1 MSEHTITVAGV
12 AVDTRHWI
20 GGERVASAQTF
31 PDVSPIDGSTIGEIS
46 RGTAMEAAAA
56 VAAAKAA
63 FPAWAATS
71 RAERARILHAIADGV
86 EKRIE
91 ELSIVETTDNG
102 ALLRSHR
109 RGVMPRVAHNF
120 RFFADWL
127 LKLEHEDF
135 ETRGHTNH
143 VSWDPAGPSVLIT
156 PWNAPLMLATW
167 KVAPALA
174 AGNTVIL
181 KPAEWTPLTASL
193 LADIAAEAG
202 LPAGVLNVVQGY
214 GSEIGDALTS
224 HPDVRRISFT
234 GSVPTAKRIAESAA
248 ANLTPLSLELG
259 GKSPLLVFADA
270 DLDLAVDLAVEQ
282 YDNAGQVCLAATR
295 FLVEESVAEEFT
307 RRFVEKAGQLTQGDP
322 RGEATDIGPNIHP
335 LQLEKIDGF
344 VQRAVAAGARAVIGG
359 HRKDGQYYAP
369 TLLTDVAQDSEIV
382 QEEVFGPVLTLQT
395 FATEDEAVRLAN
407 DTRFGLAAT
416 LATGDPERAERV
428 TAQLVAGTVW
438 TNCFFVRDLQ
448 APFGGS
454 RHSGVGREGGT
465 WSFDFYCDLKNTVD
479 LAERMERTMGEIVGA
494 GLLAHVPTIVLPEET
509 RLELNGGKEITL
521 VTGLHQLRKD
531 VFERDD
537 YDTVVVLDSHW
548 ATTVEFVVTAQQRRA
563 GLFTSEELPRGMCRM
578 PYDFPGD
585 PELAHNIAASSP
597 TSTAPGSPRS
607 RTSTCRSTTPP
618 PTCGS
623 SWGRGCPTSGG

>member
-1 MSEHTITVAGV
+1 MTEHITTVAGV

-20 GGERVASAQTF
+20 GGERVASVETF
-31 PDVSPIDGSTIGEIS
+31 TDVSPIDGSTLGEIS
-46 RGTAMEAAAA
+46 RGTATEAAAA
-56 VAAAKAA
+56 VAAARAA

-91 ELSIVETTDNG
+91 DLANVETLDNG

-127 LKLEHEDF
+127 LKLEHQDF
-135 ETRGHTNH
+135 DTRGHTNH
-143 VSWDPAGPSVLIT
+143 VSWDPAGPCVLIT

-181 KPAEWTPLTASL
+181 KPAEWSPLTASL

-214 GSEIGDALTS
+214 GAEVGNALVS

-234 GSVPTAKRIAESAA
+234 GSVPTARHIARAAA

-295 FLVEESVAEEFT
+295 ILVEETVSDEFT
-307 RRFVEKAGQLTQGDP
+307 RRFVEKASRLRQGDS
-322 RGEATDIGPNIHP
+322 RDEGTDLGPTIHP
-335 LQLEKIDGF
+335 RQLEKIDGF
-344 VQRAVAAGARAVIGG
+344 VRRALDDGARAVIGG
-359 HRKDGQYYAP
+359 KRKGALYYEP

-395 FATEDEAVRLAN
+395 FGDEEEAVRFAN

-416 LATGDPERAERV
+416 LVTGDHERAERV
-428 TAQLVAGTVW
+428 TARLVAGTVW
-438 TNCFFVRDLQ
+438 VNCFFVRDLQ

-465 WSFDFYCDLKNTVD
+465 WSFDFYCDVKNTV
-479 LAERMERTMGEIVGA
+479 
-494 GLLAHVPTIVLPEET
+494 
-509 RLELNGGKEITL
+509 
-521 VTGLHQLRKD
+521 
-531 VFERDD
+531 
-537 YDTVVVLDSHW
+537 
-548 ATTVEFVVTAQQRRA
+548 
-563 GLFTSEELPRGMCRM
+563 
-578 PYDFPGD
+578 
-585 PELAHNIAASSP
+585 
-597 TSTAPGSPRS
+597 TAPNGWQDH
-607 RTSTCRSTTPP
+607 
-618 PTCGS
+618 G
-623 SWGRGCPTSGG
+623 

>member
-1 MSEHTITVAGV
+1 MSQHTITVAGV
-12 AVDTRHWI
+12 AVDARHWI
-20 GGERVASAQTF
+20 GGERVASTRTF

-46 RGTAMEAAAA
+46 RGTATEAAAA

-91 ELSIVETTDNG
+91 ELAIVETTDNG

-127 LKLEHEDF
+127 LQLDHEDF
-135 ETRGHTNH
+135 DTRGHTNH
-143 VSWDPAGPSVLIT
+143 VSWDPAGPCVLIT

-174 AGNTVIL
+174 AGNTVVL
-181 KPAEWTPLTASL
+181 KPAEWSPLTASL

-248 ANLTPLSLELG
+248 AHLTPLSLELG
-259 GKSPLLVFADA
+259 GKSPLLVFADG

-282 YDNAGQVCLAATR
+282 YDNAGQVCLAGTR
-295 FLVEESVAEEFT
+295 LLVEEPVAEEFT
-307 RRFVEKAGQLTQGDP
+307 RRFVERASALKQGDP
-322 RGEATDIGPNIHP
+322 RDEATDIGPNIHP
-335 LQLEKIDGF
+335 RQLEKIDGF
-344 VQRAVAAGARAVIGG
+344 VQRALAAGARAVIGG
-359 HRKDGQYYAP
+359 HRKEDQYYAP
-369 TLLTDVAQDSEIV
+369 TLLTDVAPDAEIV

-395 FATEDEAVRLAN
+395 FTDEEEAVRLAN
-407 DTRFGLAAT
+407 GTRFGLAAT
-416 LATGDPERAERV
+416 VVTGDPERAERV
-428 TAQLVAGTVW
+428 TARLVAGTVW
-438 TNCFFVRDLQ
+438 VNCFFVRDLQ

-454 RHSGVGREGGT
+454 RLSGVGREGGT
-465 WSFDFYCDLKNTVD
+465 WSFDFYCDVKNTV
-479 LAERMERTMGEIVGA
+479 
-494 GLLAHVPTIVLPEET
+494 
-509 RLELNGGKEITL
+509 
-521 VTGLHQLRKD
+521 
-531 VFERDD
+531 
-537 YDTVVVLDSHW
+537 
-548 ATTVEFVVTAQQRRA
+548 
-563 GLFTSEELPRGMCRM
+563 
-578 PYDFPGD
+578 
-585 PELAHNIAASSP
+585 
-597 TSTAPGSPRS
+597 TAPKGWKDH
-607 RTSTCRSTTPP
+607 
-618 PTCGS
+618 G
-623 SWGRGCPTSGG
+623 

>member
-1 MSEHTITVAGV
+1 MTDTHTATVASV

-20 GGERVASAQTF
+20 GGERVASAGTF
-31 PDVSPIDGSTIGEIS
+31 TDVSPIDGAALGEIS
-46 RGTAMEAAAA
+46 RGTASEAAAA

-63 FPAWAATS
+63 FPGWAATP
-71 RAERARILHAIADGV
+71 RAERARLLHAIADGV
-86 EKRIE
+86 EKRLE
-91 ELSIVETTDNG
+91 ELAIVETTDNG

-127 LKLEHEDF
+127 LRLGHEDF
-135 ETRGHTNH
+135 TTYIGGSAAGRGHINH
-143 VSWDPAGPSVLIT
+143 VSWDPAGPCVLIT

-181 KPAEWTPLTASL
+181 KPAEWSPLTASL

-202 LPAGVLNVVQGY
+202 LPAGVLNVVQGL

-234 GSVPTAKRIAESAA
+234 GSVPTAQRISASAA

-295 FLVEESVAEEFT
+295 LLVEESIAEEFT
-307 RRFVEKAGQLTQGDP
+307 RRFTEKASRLVQGDP
-322 RGEATDIGPNIHP
+322 RDEATDIGPNIHP
-335 LQLEKIDGF
+335 HQLEKIDGF
-344 VQRAVAAGARAVIGG
+344 VRRALAAGARAVIGG
-359 HRKDGQYYAP
+359 HRKDDRLYAP

-395 FATEDEAVRLAN
+395 FGTEEEAVRLAN

-416 LATGDPERAERV
+416 LATGDHERAERV

-438 TNCFFVRDLQ
+438 VNCFFVRDLQ

-465 WSFDFYCDLKNTVD
+465 WSFDFYCDVKNTV
-479 LAERMERTMGEIVGA
+479 
-494 GLLAHVPTIVLPEET
+494 
-509 RLELNGGKEITL
+509 
-521 VTGLHQLRKD
+521 
-531 VFERDD
+531 
-537 YDTVVVLDSHW
+537 
-548 ATTVEFVVTAQQRRA
+548 
-563 GLFTSEELPRGMCRM
+563 
-578 PYDFPGD
+578 
-585 PELAHNIAASSP
+585 
-597 TSTAPGSPRS
+597 TAPKGWKDH
-607 RTSTCRSTTPP
+607 
-618 PTCGS
+618 G
-623 SWGRGCPTSGG
+623 